1 MSKLPNAWVETT
13 LGKVYNFSSGLSKK
27 RDQFGFGY
35 DFLTFK
41 DVFSNWFLPH
51 KLNSLANTTKQER
64 YKCSI
69 KRGDVFL
76 TRTSETQEELGMS
89 SVALKDYKDAAFNGF
104 TKRLRPKEGLNTS
117 PEFIG
122 YYFRSR
128 YFRATI
134 QTMASMT
141 TRASLNNDTL
151 SILPILLPPIP
162 EQKAIAAVLSAFD
175 EKIELLREQ
184 NETLETIA
192 QTVFKEWFVNFN
204 YPGAT
209 GEMIDSELGEIPK
222 GWRVEK
228 LGKELE
234 VKRGGSPRPIKDYI
248 SDSGYRWLKI
258 SDATASTSPFIFEI
272 KEHIKEEGLKNT
284 TLLKQGALVL
294 SNSATP
300 GVPKFLEV
308 DSCIH
313 DGWLHF
319 PKTSIFSYQYLYLFF
334 KHIRE
339 SLLQQGNG
347 SVFKNLKTD
356 ILKSWNMI
364 VPDTETMKNFNKILM
379 PVFEKIK
386 NNASQI
392 QTLTKTRDTLLPKL
406 MSGKIRVKGF
416 EQ

>member
-1 MSKLPNAWVETT
+1 MSELPNGWVETT

-41 DVFSNWFLPH
+41 DVFSNWFLPK

-104 TKRLRPKEGLNTS
+104 TKRLRPKEGLNIS

-151 SILPILLPPIP
+151 SILPILLPSLP
-162 EQKAIAAVLSAFD
+162 EQKAISAVLSAFD
-175 EKIELLREQ
+175 EKIKLLQEQ
-184 NETLETIA
+184 NETLETLA
-192 QTVFKEWFVNFN
+192 QTIFKEWFVHFN

-209 GEMIDSELGEIPK
+209 GEMVDSELGEIPK
-222 GWRVEK
+222 GWLVGK
-228 LGKELE
+228 LGEIAE
-234 VKRGGSPRPIKDYI
+234 IASGKRPKNRTNNKTTTHQIPLIG
-248 SDSGYRWLKI
+248 
-258 SDATASTSPFIFEI
+258 AT
-272 KEHIKEEGLKNT
+272 
-284 TLLKQGALVL
+284 
-294 SNSATP
+294 
-300 GVPKFLEV
+300 
-308 DSCIH
+308 
-313 DGWLHF
+313 
-319 PKTSIFSYQYLYLFF
+319 KTMGFVEDYLYCENILVIGRVGTHGEIQRFHEKIWPSDNTLIIKASNF
-334 KHIRE
+334 DF
-339 SLLQQGNG
+339 
-347 SVFKNLKTD
+347 VYF
-356 ILKSWNMI
+356 ILKSIDYGIMNRGAVQALI
-364 VPDTETMKNFNKILM
+364 TQTDLKKYPVIIPDNEIMNKFKGITTAI
-379 PVFEKIK
+379 FEKIK
-386 NNASQI
+386 NNTSQI

-406 MSGKIRVKGF
+406 MSGKIRVEGF
-416 EQ
+416 GQ